1 MDDEA
6 IVETPAAV
14 DPAPAAEPVVEPA
27 PASAEPAKSPWYMDR
42 IAKESARARENEER
56 ATAAEKRAQDAEAL
70 GARLRVGAGGEG
82 VAAATSA
89 AAPIVESEAQRR
101 AAIQQEAQTQRF
113 FEDTLEVRHRGE
125 AAFGAKFTE
134 ALNILGA
141 LGATSNDFIAD
152 VLAIDKSSAHAMLE
166 RLAKDPEKAASL
178 TGMTS
183 RQRIAELTRMSL
195 ANEKPAAVAEPA
207 PSTAPKTTS
216 KAPPPAPVVQPSAS
230 KTVNWRTDE
239 ASDEEFDAGFK
250 EMMAKRSAR
259 R

>member
-1 MDDEA
+1 MTEEEA
-6 IVETPAAV
+6 IIDPAAV
-14 DPAPAAEPVVEPA
+14 EPASAAEPVVEPA
-27 PASAEPAKSPWYMDR
+27 SAPAEPPKSPWYMDR

-56 ATAAEKRAQDAEAL
+56 AAAAEKRAQDAEAL
-70 GARLRVGAGGEG
+70 AARLRVAAGGEG
-82 VAAATSA
+82 HAAATFA
-89 AAPIVESEAQRR
+89 AAPMAESEAQRR

-125 AAFGAKFTE
+125 AAYGAKFTE
-134 ALNILGA
+134 VLNILGA
-141 LGATSNDFIAD
+141 LGATTNDFIAD
-152 VLAIDKSSAHAMLE
+152 VLAIDKSNAHAMLE
-166 RLAKDPEKAASL
+166 KLSKDPEKAASL

-195 ANEKPAAVAEPA
+195 ATEKPAVAEAAATP
-207 PSTAPKTTS
+207 APKTTS
-216 KAPPPAPVVQPSAS
+216 KAPAPPPVVQPSAS

>member
-1 MDDEA
+1 MDDGE
-6 IVETPAAV
+6 IVEAPVAV
-14 DPAPAAEPVVEPA
+14 EPVPMAEPMAEPA
-27 PASAEPAKSPWYMDR
+27 PVPAEPAKAPWYMDR

-70 GARLRVGAGGEG
+70 AARLRVAAGGEG
-82 VAAATSA
+82 VVAATSA
-89 AAPIVESEAQRR
+89 VAPMAESEAQRR

-125 AAFGAKFTE
+125 AAYGAKFTE
-134 ALNILGA
+134 VLNILGA
-141 LGATSNDFIAD
+141 LGATTNDFIAD
-152 VLAIDKSSAHAMLE
+152 VLAIDKSNAHAMLE
-166 RLAKDPEKAASL
+166 KLSKDPEKAASL

-195 ANEKPAAVAEPA
+195 ATEKPAVAEAAATPV
-207 PSTAPKTTS
+207 PKTTS
-216 KAPPPAPVVQPSAS
+216 KAPPPPPVVQPSAS

-250 EMMAKRSAR
+250 EMLQKRNAR